1 MQAFLETLQIK
12 SQPIQF
18 SYFPENKN
26 KNLHTSKGR
35 LLSQNTKAKGLPFS
49 FSSSFYIDDSFFCFQ
64 SRLEL
69 HQATIELNNHFAH
82 FGLIMHI
89 RSNTSKSKSKAIF
102 FPASLKQAI
111 LKVVENIIP
120 EDLAL
125 PNEKKGHFIHKF
137 KYLRSIIA
145 PLLNK
150 DNEIEARM
158 KIAKSIMGIAKSFF
172 DNRDVDKKIK
182 YQIYVAGPLNMVLWG

>member
-1 MQAFLETLQIK
+1 
-12 SQPIQF
+12 
-18 SYFPENKN
+18 
-26 KNLHTSKGR
+26 
-35 LLSQNTKAKGLPFS
+35 
-49 FSSSFYIDDSFFCFQ
+49 
-64 SRLEL
+64 
-69 HQATIELNNHFAH
+69 
-82 FGLIMHI
+82 MHI